1 MQVEII
7 VDIEQALKLSES
19 AFREILHQGM
29 EAAVYRAL
37 ELVPPYPPYPM
48 DAKSPTRRT
57 MRLGKSLAVL
67 KGRGNPDAES
77 YVESNG
83 KIGWVGTNVQY
94 AKYVIG
100 DAQGKGQVWYHAK
113 RWWRLADV
121 LQKGEPEII
130 ETFTKAIDRLL
141 KNL

>member
-1 MQVEII
+1 MRFEIT
-7 VDIEQALKLSES
+7 VDIEQVLKLSK
-19 AFREILHQGM
+19 AKFQEIIHQGL
-29 EAAVYRAL
+29 EAAVYKAL
-37 ELVPPYPPYPM
+37 ELIPPYPPYPS

-57 MRLGKSLAVL
+57 MRLGKSLAAL
-67 KGRGNPDAES
+67 KGHGNSDAES

-100 DAQGKGQVWYHAK
+100 DSQGKGQVWYHAK

-121 LQKGEPEII
+121 LQKGEPEIA
-130 ETFTKAIDRLL
+130 ETFTKVVNKMFKDL
-141 KNL
+141 

>member
-1 MQVEII
+1 MRFDIT

-19 AFREILHQGM
+19 RFREIFHKGM
-29 EAAVYRAL
+29 EAAVYKAL
-37 ELVPPYPPYPM
+37 EMVPPYPPYPS

-67 KGRGNPDAES
+67 KGHGNPDAES

-121 LQKGEPEII
+121 LQKGEPEIT
-130 ETFTKAIDRLL
+130 ETFTKVVDQMFKDL
-141 KNL
+141 